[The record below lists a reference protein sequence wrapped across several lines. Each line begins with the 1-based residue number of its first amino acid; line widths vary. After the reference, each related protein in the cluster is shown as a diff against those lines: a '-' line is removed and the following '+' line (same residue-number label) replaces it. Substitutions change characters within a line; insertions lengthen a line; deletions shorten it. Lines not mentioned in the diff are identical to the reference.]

1 MCDRMAIL
9 MQKIWRQE
17 RQNSGVA
24 NCIYFLCVHNSFF
37 YKIQCITKKDATLST
52 RASQRR
58 LYLSQKLEQ
67 LFSIFLFILR
77 AFESN
82 CHSVAHLSV
91 DALMLTSFFHS
102 FFFMRKLYS
111 FGMLLM
117 TTKKKSKMN
126 RFSPKF
132 YRFLKCHEDYLRFLS
147 SKNKQQ
153 KTVWNIKL

>member
-1 MCDRMAIL
+1 M
-9 MQKIWRQE
+9 
-17 RQNSGVA
+17 RQNGNSNAENLAAREIELWCGKLHLFFVCTQFLLLQDLVYYKEGC
-24 NCIYFLCVHNSFF
+24 NSIYSCF
-37 YKIQCITKKDATLST
+37 TKKTLSIPKSRT
-52 RASQRR
+52 I
-58 LYLSQKLEQ
+58 
-67 LFSIFLFILR
+67 IFNFPVYFTSFRI
-77 AFESN
+77 SN

-91 DALMLTSFFHS
+91 DALMLTSFFPS